1 MNWNKI
7 EERLVNFLS
16 GIGVEYKDCVGTY
29 EEVSKDDSH
38 DHPVI
43 NEKMPV
49 IYFDDV
55 SGNHCEK
62 YKYEEKLPSNDALF
76 IDEDKNLYF
85 IEFKN
90 GKIKRKEL
98 RDKSTA
104 SLIVAIHLGI
114 VASLQ
119 DAKQNVRYILVSPNA
134 NLARLYEHVSHE
146 PWGVLKPQRWLYKS
160 TKGYSPEQFRKEFLK
175 KHYPGYNP

>member
-7 EERLVNFLS
+7 EKRLVDYLC
-16 GIGVEYKDCVGTY
+16 GIGLEYKDCVSTY
-29 EEVSKDDSH
+29 DKASNDDFH
-38 DHPVI
+38 GRPVI
-43 NEKMPV
+43 DEKMPV
-49 IYFDDV
+49 IFFDDV
-55 SGNHCEK
+55 SKKHCIK

-90 GKIKRKEL
+90 GQIKRKDL

-114 VASLQ
+114 ITSLQ
-119 DAKQNVRYILVSPNA
+119 DAQQNVQYILVSSNT
-134 NLARLYEHVSHE
+134 NLERLYKHVSHE

-160 TKGYSPEQFRKEFLK
+160 TIGYTPTQFRNLFLK
-175 KHYPGYNP
+175 KHYPGYQT